1 MRGSIVFISMQN
13 GPPRYCFNTCVAQ
26 LGLGKIWADEDDD
39 EEEALAAAKKEA
51 TT

>member
-1 MRGSIVFISMQN
+1 MQN
-13 GPPRYCFNTCVAQ
+13 VASPAPRYCFNTCVAQ

-39 EEEALAAAKKEA
+39 EAAKKEA